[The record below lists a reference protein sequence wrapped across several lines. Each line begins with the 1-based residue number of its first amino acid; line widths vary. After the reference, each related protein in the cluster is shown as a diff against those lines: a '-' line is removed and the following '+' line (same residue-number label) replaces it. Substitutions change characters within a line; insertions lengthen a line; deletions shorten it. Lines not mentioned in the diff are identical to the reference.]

1 MKKIVFIF
9 CCIFIFLSAGCV
21 NLQKSPANVEN
32 SNGENSYTDS
42 ITEKLIFPFDAE
54 HQQLEIFSPEQW
66 GLWSRTENK
75 LSHDFSSEDEIFSIE
90 YKASDD
96 FSISINNEM
105 NVSEGEM
112 YLIASNIFLPKGN
125 ISANFIL
132 YDENNNVIDWCG
144 GITTL
149 TPANGYQALYCL
161 IFVNSEIKKIRPRFT
176 GEGNTIAKIKN
187 TSLYKIENMQ
197 NMNSC
202 IENEYL
208 KVICNAQTLS
218 VNVFDKR
225 NGILYEQCS
234 ENLKGII
241 FTESSVSENSI
252 KLISYDKKA
261 KPVITSM
268 IKFNSE
274 NQASLDYSLSMPHD
288 YTFSSFSFPQKSI
301 SKEGD
306 YLVLP
311 VNEGMCFDYND
322 EQAFH
327 GELVTYSG
335 HGLCMPFFGITNQ
348 TTGAG
353 FISIIKN
360 PDDCAVEIKMKET
373 NCVGPNWKSQK
384 EKFGY
389 DRNMTQTFF
398 TEGGHVAIAK
408 EYRKYAKENG
418 TLITF
423 EDKKQQRGFEGS
435 ERLNKLMGAANIWC
449 WYYDWE
455 GHTADTLVSQILEAG
470 IDRILWSHN
479 QDKEVISKLN
489 EMGVLTSRYDIYQ
502 DVMNPAN
509 YDLVSYVSD
518 DWLPQAYP
526 NDIAINKDGSF
537 VQAWGVER
545 KDNNGYINC
554 VALCDI
560 TAPKYARQKIQ
571 DELVQ
576 KNFGSR
582 FFDTTTASSLRE
594 CYSSAHPMTRTE
606 SRKSRFEL
614 LSISSI
620 EHKLVT
626 GSETGMDFVVP
637 VCDYFEGMM
646 SLGPYRREDAGRN
659 VDQFF
664 DNVPSQILEY
674 QLNEKR
680 RLPLWELVYHDCCV
694 AYWYWG
700 DHNNTFNDQQIW
712 DKRDN
717 FNALYAVP
725 PMYWIKDEK
734 HFQNN
739 KERFVKSYK
748 ASSEITRKA
757 AGSEMISHE
766 FLTPDRTV
774 QQTKFSNGLTVTVD
788 FSTNQIS
795 FN

>member
-54 HQQLEIFSPEQW
+54 HQQLEIFSPKQW

-75 LSHDFSSEDEIFSIE
+75 LSHEFSSEDEIFSIE

-252 KLISYDKKA
+252 KLISYDKKG

-455 GHTADTLVSQILEAG
+455 GHTADTLVSQILDSG

-620 EHKLVT
+620 EHKRVT

-734 HFQNN
+734 HFQKN

>member
-54 HQQLEIFSPEQW
+54 HQQLEIFSPKQW

-75 LSHDFSSEDEIFSIE
+75 LSHEFSSEDKIFSIE

-112 YLIASNIFLPKGN
+112 YLFASNIFLPKGN

-241 FTESSVSENSI
+241 FTESSVLENEI
-252 KLISYDKKA
+252 QLTSYDKKG
-261 KPVITSM
+261 KPIIKSM

-455 GHTADTLVSQILEAG
+455 GHTADILVSQILDSG

-518 DWLPQAYP
+518 DWLQQAYP

-725 PMYWIKDEK
+725 PMYWIKDEE
-734 HFQNN
+734 HFQKN

-757 AGSEMISHE
+757 AGTEMISHE

>member
-32 SNGENSYTDS
+32 SNGEDSYTDS

-75 LSHDFSSEDEIFSIE
+75 LSHEFSSEDEIFSIE
-90 YKASDD
+90 YNASDD

-234 ENLKGII
+234 EILKGII

>member
-1 MKKIVFIF
+1 MKKIVIIF
-9 CCIFIFLSAGCV
+9 CCISLFIFSGCV
-21 NLQKSPANVEN
+21 NLQKSTT
-32 SNGENSYTDS
+32 NGEVSFNDS
-42 ITEKLIFPFDAE
+42 FTEELTFPFNADY
-54 HQQLEIFSPEQW
+54 QQIDFFSPDKW
-66 GLWSRTENK
+66 DLWSRTENK
-75 LSHDFSSEDEIFSIE
+75 LFHDFSSEDEIFFVE
-90 YKASDD
+90 YKALDD

-105 NVSEGEM
+105 NVSEGEI

-132 YDENNNVIDWCG
+132 YDENDNVIDWVG
-144 GITTL
+144 GMTTL
-149 TPANGYQALYCL
+149 LPANGYQSLYCL
-161 IFVNSEIKKIRPRFT
+161 IYVTSEIKKIRPRFI

-187 TSLYKIENMQ
+187 TVLYKIENKQ
-197 NMNSC
+197 KKISC
-202 IENEYL
+202 IENDFL
-208 KVICNAQTLS
+208 KVCCDTQTIS
-218 VNVFDKR
+218 VTVTDKR
-225 NGILYEQCS
+225 NGQVYEQCS

-241 FTESSVSENSI
+241 FTESSVLENEI
-252 KLISYDKKA
+252 QLTSYDKKG
-261 KPVITSM
+261 KPIIKSM

-274 NQASLDYSLSMPHD
+274 NQASLDYSLSMPPD
-288 YTFSSFSFPQKSI
+288 YTFDSFSFPQKSM
-301 SKEGD
+301 SKEND

-311 VNEGMCFDYND
+311 INEGMCFDYND
-322 EQAFH
+322 EHAFH

-335 HGLCMPFFGITNQ
+335 HGLCMPFYGITNQ
-348 TTGAG
+348 ITGAG
-353 FISIIKN
+353 FVSIIKN
-360 PDDCAVEIKMKET
+360 PDDCAVEIKMNKT

-384 EKFGY
+384 GKFGY
-389 DRNMTQTFF
+389 DRNMIQTFF
-398 TEGGHVAIAK
+398 TDGAHVAIAK

-418 TLITF
+418 TLVTF
-423 EDKKQQRGFEGS
+423 EEKKQKRGIEGA

-449 WYYDWE
+449 WYSD
-455 GHTADTLVSQILEAG
+455 GKNHTADTLVSQILEAG
-470 IDRILWSHN
+470 IDRILWSNN
-479 QDKEVISKLN
+479 QNKEVISKLN
-489 EMGVLTSRYDIYQ
+489 DLGVLTSRYDIYQ
-502 DVMNPAN
+502 DVMNPAYYN
-509 YDLVSYVSD
+509 LVSYIHE

-526 NDIAINKDGSF
+526 NDIATYKDGSF

-545 KDNNGYINC
+545 KDNKGYINC

-560 TAPKYARQKIQ
+560 TAPYYARQKIQ
-571 DELVQ
+571 TELSI

-594 CYSSAHPMTRTE
+594 CYSSAHPMTRTD

-614 LSISSI
+614 LSISSL

-646 SLGPYRREDAGRN
+646 SLGPYRREDAGRD
-659 VDQFF
+659 VDKFF
-664 DNVPSQILEY
+664 DNIPSQIFEY

-700 DHNNTFNDQQIW
+700 DHNNTFNNQLIW

-725 PMYWIKDEK
+725 PMYWIKNEE
-734 HFQNN
+734 HFQSN

-748 ASSEITRKA
+748 SSAEITKKA
-757 AGSEMISHE
+757 AGTEMISHK
-766 FLTPDRTV
+766 FLTPDRTI
-774 QQTKFSNGLTVTVD
+774 QQTQFSNGLTVTVD
-788 FSTNQIS
+788 FSINQIS